1 MKLLD
6 HTHIKELVFVDDI
19 STNKIKYTSYKSF
32 KIKRFIIMNEN
43 KDFLRTIVNEDLK
56 SKKYKEVITRF
67 PPEPNGFPHIGHAKS
82 ICINFGIARDFNG
95 HCNLRMDDTNPTTE
109 DTKYVEALKDAVEWL
124 GFDWADNV
132 KFSSDYFHQ
141 IYNYA
146 IQLIKMGKAYVDSVD
161 EEEMR
166 ELRGTVT
173 QAGKRSIYAD
183 RSIEENLELFE
194 QMKNGEFK
202 DGEHV
207 LRAKIDMGAA
217 NMKMRDPLLYRIR
230 HAHHFRSGDEWAIY
244 PMYDFAHCLSDY
256 IEGVSHSICTLE
268 FENNRDIY
276 NWVLDTLGLELPRPF
291 QHEFARLGINYT
303 VMSKRKLLELVDGNY
318 VSGWDDPR
326 LPTIAGYKRRGY
338 TKESILNFCD
348 QIGIAKAN
356 SMVDVAQ
363 LEFCIKDDLNTKVP
377 RVLCVLDPLKVT
389 IINYEG
395 SEEIDAPYYP
405 HDVPKEG
412 NRKIPFSNE
421 LYIERDD
428 FCEHPPKGYFRLTPT
443 QPVRLRHGFI
453 IECKEVIKDTNGN
466 ITEIKAEYYSNSKS
480 GSDTSGIKVKSAI
493 QWVNAKDAITV
504 EVRLYDRL
512 YSCEAPEGIEDLNP
526 NSLQVI
532 KNALIEPAVITDKP
546 DERFQF
552 ERQGY
557 FYADPIDYS
566 DEKPVFNK
574 IVGLKDSWAKK
585 TKKEEPKAKVE
596 STKQLNKVQ
605 IKGEVEAMNETQQAL
620 FDKYITEL
628 ALNSEVANI
637 LARDEK
643 LSPFYEEALSEL
655 NSPIA
660 LANIVANDVAKE
672 LKDKEISELKFTA
685 VQIAQLV
692 KIVDDG
698 TISSKIAK
706 QVFEEMI
713 KSGENPTKIVEDK
726 GLIQISDPAVISPI
740 IDEIIAK
747 NPDNVEKFKAGNTKL
762 LGFFVG
768 QTLKATGGKANPQV
782 VNQLVADALK

>member
-1 MKLLD
+1 MS
-6 HTHIKELVFVDDI
+6 E
-19 STNKIKYTSYKSF
+19 S
-32 KIKRFIIMNEN
+32 
-43 KDFLRTIVNEDLK
+43 KDFLRTIVEEDLK
-56 SKKYKEVITRF
+56 SGKYKEVITRF

-82 ICINFGIARDFNG
+82 ICINFGIASDYKG
-95 HCNLRMDDTNPTTE
+95 HCNLRMDDTNPTKE
-109 DTKYVEALKDAVEWL
+109 DTKYVEALKDAVQWL
-124 GFDWADNV
+124 GFDWGENV
-132 KFSSDYFHQ
+132 HFTSNYFPK
-141 IYNYA
+141 IYSYA
-146 IQLIKMGKAYVDSVD
+146 IELIKMGKAYVDSID

-166 ELRGTVT
+166 EYRGTVT
-173 QAGKRSIYAD
+173 TAGKRSKYAD
-183 RSIEENLELFE
+183 RTIEENLDLFE
-194 QMKNGEFK
+194 KMKNGKFK

-207 LRAKIDMGAA
+207 LRAKIDMSAA

-230 HAHHFRSGDEWAIY
+230 HAHHFRTADEWNIY

-256 IEGVSHSICTLE
+256 IESVSHSICTLE

-303 VMSKRKLLELVDGNY
+303 VMSKRKLLELVDGGQ

-326 LPTIAGYKRRGY
+326 MPTIAGYKRRGY

-363 LEFCIKDDLNTKVP
+363 LEFCIRDDLNKKVP

-389 IINYEG
+389 IENYEG
-395 SEEIDAPYYP
+395 TEEIDSPYYP

-412 NRKIPFSNE
+412 SRKVPFSKNI
-421 LYIERDD
+421 YIERDD
-428 FCEHPPKGYFRLTPT
+428 FMENPEKGYFRLTPT

-453 IECKEVIKDTNGN
+453 ITCKEVIKDTEGN
-466 ITEIKAEYYSNSKS
+466 ITEIKAEYHPNSKS

-493 QWVNAKDAITV
+493 QWVSEKEAKKV
-504 EVRLYDRL
+504 EVRIYDRL
-512 YSCEAPEGIEDLNP
+512 YASEAPEGLEDLNT

-557 FYADPIDYS
+557 FYADPIDYT

-585 TKKEEPKAKVE
+585 TKIEEPIQKTEPKKTQVIG
-596 STKQLNKVQ
+596 T
-605 IKGEVEAMNETQQAL
+605 EVAMSEEQKAL
-620 FDKYITEL
+620 FEKYTSEL
-628 ALNSEVANI
+628 KLNNEVANI

-643 LSPFYEEALSEL
+643 LSSFYEETLLEL
-655 NSPIA
+655 NSPIG
-660 LANIVANDVAKE
+660 LANIVVTEVARE
-672 LKDKEISELKFTA
+672 LKEKEDSELKFTA
-685 VQIAQLV
+685 SQIAQLV
-692 KIVDDG
+692 KMIDEKI
-698 TISSKIAK
+698 ISSKIAK
-706 QVFEEMI
+706 QVFEEML

-726 GLIQISDPAVISPI
+726 GLIQISDPSVISPI

-747 NPDNVEKFKAGNTKL
+747 NPDNVEKFKSGNTKL

-768 QTLKATGGKANPQV
+768 QVLKATSGKANPQV
-782 VNQLVADALK
+782 INKLVAEKLK